1 MDIQALKELINKNT
15 KDGLTELRKQT
26 AKDKNVEK
34 WTNEFKGDHAILK
47 DPNKRDI
54 TVGEGTQS
62 RVVKKARQIVKYQK
76 KITNTAI
83 SFLLGASPD
92 LILRNV
98 GEKEEAGF
106 QFILDLWKDA
116 KLDYFS
122 RELMR
127 TVCIETEAAEL
138 WYTRE
143 TQNGYKIRPMLIS
156 EGQGYEFG
164 PYFDDMGDMIA
175 FWYMPKTGDK
185 VKTLY
190 VYFPDSLVK
199 AIYKNSQWTSESS
212 VNPYGKIPIVYYK
225 QDEPEWQD
233 VQTQIDRI
241 EYMISGMSDTNDY
254 FFGPV
259 LKLWGELLNAPEKG
273 ESGKMLQFDKMI
285 DEESGKEMKSDA
297 EYLTWDHSPAS
308 FELEY
313 QTLTELIYNLT
324 NTPDVSFEKV
334 KGIGSLSGVAIQLM
348 FLDPIIKKKNKE
360 EMYGEAFQRRLSVM
374 QSLLMIANKDARAT
388 GVMGSLN
395 IDIVFNSIL
404 PTAVTEVIEA
414 LNIATGGKASMSQK
428 RAIRLNPMNE
438 NPTEE
443 EDQIEKESQEESQK
457 ELGIGQYA
465 GTFRPEPGAEKE
477 GKTGEESNAG

>member
-1 MDIQALKELINKNT
+1 MDIQALKDLINKNT

-92 LILRNV
+92 LILRNI

-185 VKTLY
+185 VKNQVY
-190 VYFPDSLVK
+190 VPLWIKKEKVWIKYNQLEWISKIKPFVIACLRGLTDTDGSIYVDRFNKIIGIGFKNASLRLVK
-199 AIYKNSQWTSESS
+199 DFKSMCESL
-212 VNPYGKIPIVYYK
+212 YIRTGKITESPYK
-225 QDEPEWQD
+225 
-233 VQTQIDRI
+233 
-241 EYMISGMSDTNDY
+241 SN
-254 FFGPV
+254 
-259 LKLWGELLNAPEKG
+259 K
-273 ESGKMLQFDKMI
+273 SGKT
-285 DEESGKEMKSDA
+285 
-297 EYLTWDHSPAS
+297 Y
-308 FELEY
+308 
-313 QTLTELIYNLT
+313 
-324 NTPDVSFEKV
+324 
-334 KGIGSLSGVAIQLM
+334 
-348 FLDPIIKKKNKE
+348 
-360 EMYGEAFQRRLSVM
+360 
-374 QSLLMIANKDARAT
+374 
-388 GVMGSLN
+388 
-395 IDIVFNSIL
+395 
-404 PTAVTEVIEA
+404 
-414 LNIATGGKASMSQK
+414 
-428 RAIRLNPMNE
+428 
-438 NPTEE
+438 
-443 EDQIEKESQEESQK
+443 
-457 ELGIGQYA
+457 
-465 GTFRPEPGAEKE
+465 
-477 GKTGEESNAG
+477 